1 MDTKRTYWEKVL
13 NSNMAKEGF
22 LEEVPFQRRPE
33 GWNRASRE
41 ERSLGWMER
50 RDKRERSSCEGLGH
64 ENMEPLRKLKVN

>member
-22 LEEVPFQRRPE
+22 LEEVPFQRIPE

-41 ERSLGWMER
+41 ERSLG
-50 RDKRERSSCEGLGH
+50 
-64 ENMEPLRKLKVN
+64 